1 MQLIDGKKIAEDR
14 LSQVAKRVQQLSSPP
29 HLAVVLVGE
38 DPASQVY
45 TRTKHA
51 TCKKLGMMSSL
62 ITLPAVTTEA
72 ALLAKITELNQD
84 PDVDGILVQL
94 PLPAHVSADRI
105 MHAIDPRKDV
115 DGFHPENVGLL
126 HLGRPRFV
134 PCTPKGIMTLLAA
147 MGFNCSG
154 KNAVV
159 IGRST
164 IVGRPMAELLVQQN
178 ATVTLC
184 HSKTLNLEALC
195 HSADLVIAA
204 VGKQHLVKKSWIK
217 PGACVID
224 VGIHRLPDGKLT
236 GDVDFAE
243 VSQVAGWITPVP
255 GGVGP
260 MTIASLMENTLQAAE
275 GT

>member
-1 MQLIDGKKIAEDR
+1 MQLIDGKKIAEER
-14 LSQVAKRVQQLSSPP
+14 LAQIAKRVKQLSSPP

-38 DPASQVY
+38 NPASIVY
-45 TRTKHA
+45 TRNKHA
-51 TCKKLGMMSSL
+51 TCHKLGMKSSL
-62 ITLPAVTTEA
+62 ITLPADTTEA

-84 PDVDGILVQL
+84 PDVDSILVQL

-134 PCTPKGIMTLLAA
+134 PCTPKGIMTLLATI
-147 MGFNCSG
+147 GYNCSG
-154 KNAVV
+154 KHAVV
-159 IGRST
+159 IGRSN

-184 HSKTLNLEALC
+184 HSKTADLETLT

-204 VGKQHLVKKSWIK
+204 VGKAHLVKKSWVK

-236 GDVDFAE
+236 GDVDFVQ
-243 VSQVAGWITPVP
+243 VSSVAGWITPVP

-275 GT
+275 GA